1 MSKNVCYVS
10 VETILQAVD
19 ACLKRRGIEISEHI
33 IDETALDAAIEDAKK
48 NIDTTMM
55 EGES

>member
-10 VETILQAVD
+10 IETISQAVD
-19 ACLKRRGIEISEHI
+19 AYLKRRGIEIS

-48 NIDTTMM
+48 NIDITMM
-55 EGES
+55 EGEP